1 MGETWQILHAGGVM
15 RAEVSQAVAIGHLA
29 ALSEWHGWRAVRVGD
44 GPYLA
49 AAEAMGDSAREAI
62 ARLAVGNGLA
72 LVEILAPGELTR
84 AEAIAAA
91 RREGAE
97 AMREA
102 ILAAL
107 HQSLSGDQLRAI
119 RAVEIDGGAR

>member
-1 MGETWQILHAGGVM
+1 MGETWQIPHAGGVM
-15 RAEVSQAVAIGHLA
+15 RAEVSQTVAIGHLA
-29 ALSEWHGWRAVRVGD
+29 ALSEWHGWRAARMGD
-44 GPYLA
+44 GPRLA
-49 AAEAMGDSAREAI
+49 AAEAMGDSAREAV

-91 RREGAE
+91 RHDGAE
-97 AMREA
+97 SMRAA

-119 RAVEIDGGAR
+119 RAAEIDGGAR